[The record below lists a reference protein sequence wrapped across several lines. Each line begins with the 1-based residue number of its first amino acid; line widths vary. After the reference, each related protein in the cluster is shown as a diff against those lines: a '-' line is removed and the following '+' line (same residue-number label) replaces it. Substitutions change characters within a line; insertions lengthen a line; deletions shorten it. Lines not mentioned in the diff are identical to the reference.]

1 VVPESVLVMVGGAL
15 GSLARYWIGL
25 GVAQWAGAPPFP
37 FGTLL
42 VNLVGSFVLGG
53 LFAWSAAL
61 RIDPAV
67 LLLAGTGFCGGFTTF
82 STLSVECL
90 ALLQKGDYLTAMGY
104 LLGSLLGG
112 LAAGWAGYL
121 AAKVL

>member
-1 VVPESVLVMVGGAL
+1 MVRESVLVMVGGAL
-15 GSLARYWIGL
+15 GSLARYWVGL
-25 GVAQWAGAPPFP
+25 GISQWAGAPPFL

-42 VNLVGSFVLGG
+42 VNLVGSFMLGG
-53 LFAWSAAL
+53 LFAWSVAL
-61 RIDPAV
+61 RIDPAL

-82 STLSVECL
+82 SALSIECL
-90 ALLQKGDYLTAMGY
+90 VLLQKGDYPTAMGY

-121 AAKVL
+121 AAKAL